1 VSLSLLGK
9 FSFMERY
16 VASLAPETV
25 SLVRLRAGF
34 KLDAIET
41 LHAECIA
48 PVNTKPWAAAVA
60 ELEKLLMKSQR
71 ELSLSI
77 VLSNQLVRYR
87 VIPAM
92 PPLTAA
98 DKVLTV
104 ATHCFR
110 ETYGDVVDDWL
121 VRVNP
126 LPDGDTLIASAVDS
140 GLIAALEELSQQ
152 YGCRLQSIQP
162 YLMSGFNRIRHQ
174 IKATASCYVQL
185 ESGRI
190 TIALMRDGAWQ
201 SIAGCGVGRDWP
213 EQLPALITRE
223 MLLVGWQHEQPII
236 YLSIP
241 DTTQY
246 AAASAT
252 FAASAIWKTV
262 RVTHTAVAGHA
273 ASQHQCYSMA
283 LSVVG

>member
-1 VSLSLLGK
+1 VSLSLLDK
-9 FSFMERY
+9 LSFMDRY
-16 VASLAPETV
+16 VASLAPESV
-25 SLVRLRAGF
+25 SLVRLKAGL
-34 KLDAIET
+34 KPGAMET
-41 LHAECIA
+41 LHAGFIA
-48 PVNTKPWAAAVA
+48 PVNTKPWTTAVA

-71 ELSLSI
+71 GLPLSV

-140 GLIAALEELSQQ
+140 GLIAALQALSQQ
-152 YGCRLQSIQP
+152 YGCRLKSIQP

-174 IKATASCYVQL
+174 IKPAASCYVQL

-190 TIALMRDGAWQ
+190 NIALMRDGAWH
-201 SIAGCGVGRDWP
+201 SIASCGAGRDWP
-213 EQLPALITRE
+213 EQLSALITRE
-223 MLLVGWQHEQPII
+223 MLLAGWQHEQPII
-236 YLSIP
+236 YLSTP

-246 AAASAT
+246 AAASTT
-252 FAASAIWKTV
+252 FAASAAWKTV
-262 RVTHTAVAGHA
+262 RVTHVAVGGYA